1 MGHDGGDARL
11 RGETRQPGRMTDD
24 EKKKKKKVTKAE
36 QTRKAFIG

>member
-11 RGETRQPGRMTDD
+11 QGETTQQGRMTD
-24 EKKKKKKVTKAE
+24 EKKKVTKAE